1 MATRLTAD
9 ALSRF
14 CACHVAGARGRDQG
28 AQPLRSRQ
36 LLFPKTNNGD
46 RNHTARARDY
56 SASMDVSWVADAWRP
71 AHAWVGAWAASALY
85 VGSLYLWPARY
96 RAPRDHPAVIRRR
109 TVSLLVT
116 CVASCALPWVA
127 LQVAPPCA
135 AVRAAGVAL
144 PATVAEATGLAA
156 AGAAPAAIASLCL
169 CALLFLGPLARAAL
183 DEGAAS
189 VARLFSQ
196 ALAPKSATAWRNH
209 VVAPV
214 AEEWVFRA
222 VCVPTLVFAGAAT
235 VAQAVTLAPLLF
247 GSAHVHHFFETRERM
262 VAAERRRNP
271 ERNRDAAERRATA
284 RALLAVSAQFAYTS
298 LFGAFASF
306 LVLRTGNAC
315 APTAAH
321 AFCNAFGAPDVLAA
335 ARSRHRTFVFAA
347 YAVGIIAF
355 AALLGPLTDP
365 ARHPGSR
372 WDDLLAVSAR
382 SRDARR

>member
-1 MATRLTAD
+1 
-9 ALSRF
+9 
-14 CACHVAGARGRDQG
+14 
-28 AQPLRSRQ
+28 
-36 LLFPKTNNGD
+36 
-46 RNHTARARDY
+46 
-56 SASMDVSWVADAWRP
+56 MDVSWVADAWRP
-71 AHAWVGAWAASALY
+71 AHAWIGAWVASALY

-109 TVSLLVT
+109 TVSLLGT

-135 AVRAAGVAL
+135 AARAAGVAL

-189 VARLFSQ
+189 VARLFSE

-262 VAAERRRNP
+262 IAAEKRTFSFSRAADRA
-271 ERNRDAAERRATA
+271 AAERRATA

-315 APTAAH
+315 APTVAH
-321 AFCNAFGAPDVLAA
+321 AFCNATGVPDVLAA
-335 ARSRHRTFVFAA
+335 ARSRHRTFVVAA

-365 ARHPGSR
+365 MRHPGSR

-382 SRDARR
+382 SRDGLAR

>member
-1 MATRLTAD
+1 
-9 ALSRF
+9 
-14 CACHVAGARGRDQG
+14 
-28 AQPLRSRQ
+28 
-36 LLFPKTNNGD
+36 
-46 RNHTARARDY
+46 
-56 SASMDVSWVADAWRP
+56 MDVSWVADAWRP
-71 AHAWVGAWAASALY
+71 AHAWVGAWVASALY

-109 TVSLLVT
+109 TVSLLGT

-135 AVRAAGVAL
+135 AARAAGVAL
-144 PATVAEATGLAA
+144 PATVAEATGLAS

-189 VARLFSQ
+189 VARLFTE

-262 VAAERRRNP
+262 IAAEKRTFSFSRAAAADRA
-271 ERNRDAAERRATA
+271 AAERRATA

-315 APTAAH
+315 APTVAH
-321 AFCNAFGAPDVLAA
+321 AFCNATGVPDVLAA
-335 ARSRHRTFVFAA
+335 ARSRHRTFVVAA

-365 ARHPGSR
+365 MRHPGSR

-382 SRDARR
+382 SRDGLAR